1 MFLDLRLPAATAG
14 FWLFC
19 SLMATLPMSLD
30 ALLFCRLTV
39 LLPAASFVGSAAG
52 GGSGGVGI
60 LAGDG
65 AGGTGA
71 GAGGIGVATGWL
83 GTNSVLV
90 VCFCRIQ
97 MSFSVYS

>member
-1 MFLDLRLPAATAG
+1 
-14 FWLFC
+14 
-19 SLMATLPMSLD
+19 MATLPMSLD

-52 GGSGGVGI
+52 GGSGGVGT
-60 LAGDG
+60 LAG